1 MDDMITCIYQ
11 INNLSYQINHRFR
24 FASGN
29 HLRLGVEAQLH
40 NQWSF
45 DEVNQTLRIKFIRDR
60 FDIYKVLDFG
70 ISDEVTIFLVEI
82 DDKEAES
89 SYVAVTN
96 HRRISE

>member
-11 INNLSYQINHRFR
+11 MNNLSCQINDRFR
-24 FASGN
+24 FESGN
-29 HLRLGVEAQLH
+29 HLQLGVEEQLH

-45 DEVNQTLRIKFIRDR
+45 DEANQTLRIKFLKDR

-70 ISDEVTIFLVEI
+70 ISDEVTIFLVEF
-82 DDKEAES
+82 DKEAES